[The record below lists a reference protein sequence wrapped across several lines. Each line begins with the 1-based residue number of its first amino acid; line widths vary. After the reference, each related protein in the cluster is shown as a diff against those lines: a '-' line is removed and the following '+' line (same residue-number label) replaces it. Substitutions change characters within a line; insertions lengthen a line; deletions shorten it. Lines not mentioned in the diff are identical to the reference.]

1 MDRFFIGFFL
11 ISFLALCIYKFIQ
24 GVIEAVK
31 GPELKL
37 NSSYPKLVQEVV
49 YYCGP
54 ILKAQNIRFFPKY
67 EISYFKSKKR
77 LGCYYSG
84 QKKIVIYI
92 KSHDGNES
100 TKVRDIIHTTLHE
113 VRHNIQH
120 LKDPDFKNYDTYSK
134 KLTYQKNPFEI
145 DSNAFAD
152 KELDGCIQYLKSKGI
167 IS

>member
-1 MDRFFIGFFL
+1 M
-11 ISFLALCIYKFIQ
+11 ALCIYKFIQ
-24 GVIEAVK
+24 GVIEAVN

-37 NSSYPKLVQEVV
+37 NSSFPKLVQEVV
-49 YYCGP
+49 YYCAP
-54 ILKAQNIRFFPKY
+54 IFRAEKIKFFPKY
-67 EISYFKSKKR
+67 EVSYFKSKKR

-100 TKVRDIIHTTLHE
+100 TKIRDIIHTTLHE
-113 VRHNIQH
+113 IRHNIQH

-152 KELDGCIQYLKSKGI
+152 KELDGCIQYLKSKGVL
-167 IS
+167 S

>member
-24 GVIEAVK
+24 GVIEAVR

-67 EISYFKSKKR
+67 EVSYFKSKKR

-92 KSHDGNES
+92 KSHDGDES
-100 TKVRDIIHTTLHE
+100 QKIRDIIHTTLHE

-120 LKDPDFKNYDTYSK
+120 LRDPDFKNYDTYSK

-167 IS
+167 LA

>member
-11 ISFLALCIYKFIQ
+11 IGFLVLCIYKFIQ

-167 IS
+167 LS

>member
-11 ISFLALCIYKFIQ
+11 ISFLVLCIYKFIQ

-167 IS
+167 LS

>member
-1 MDRFFIGFFL
+1 MERFL
-11 ISFLALCIYKFIQ
+11 IIFALFCFIFFCPYKFIE
-24 GVIEAVK
+24 GIKEALYV
-31 GPELKL
+31 PKL
-37 NSSYPKLVQEVV
+37 SLVSTYPKLVQEVV

-54 ILKAQNIRFFPKY
+54 ILKAQNIRFYPKY

-100 TKVRDIIHTTLHE
+100 RKIRDIIHTTLHE
-113 VRHNIQH
+113 VRHNMQH

-152 KELDGCIQYLKSKGI
+152 KELDDCIQYLKSKGI
-167 IS
+167 LA

>member
-11 ISFLALCIYKFIQ
+11 ISFILLCIYKFIQ

-167 IS
+167 LS

>member
-24 GVIEAVK
+24 GVIEAVR

-37 NSSYPKLVQEVV
+37 NSSYPKLVLEVV

-67 EISYFKSKKR
+67 EVSYFKSKKR

-152 KELDGCIQYLKSKGI
+152 KELDSCIQYLKSKGI
-167 IS
+167 LA

>member
-11 ISFLALCIYKFIQ
+11 ISFLVLCIYKFIQ

-31 GPELKL
+31 GTELKL

-167 IS
+167 LS

>member
-24 GVIEAVK
+24 GVIEAVR

-67 EISYFKSKKR
+67 EVSYFKSKKR

-92 KSHDGNES
+92 KSHDGDES
-100 TKVRDIIHTTLHE
+100 QKIRDIIHTTLHE

-120 LKDPDFKNYDTYSK
+120 LRDPDFKNYDTYSK

-152 KELDGCIQYLKSKGI
+152 KELYSCIQYLKSKGI
-167 IS
+167 LA

>member
-11 ISFLALCIYKFIQ
+11 IGFFLFCIYKFIQ
-24 GVIEAVK
+24 GVIEAVN

-37 NSSYPKLVQEVV
+37 NSSFPKLVQEVV
-49 YYCGP
+49 YYCAP
-54 ILKAQNIRFFPKY
+54 IFRAEKIKFFPKY
-67 EISYFKSKKR
+67 EVSYFKSKKR

-100 TKVRDIIHTTLHE
+100 TKIRDIIHTTLHE
-113 VRHNIQH
+113 IRHNIQH

-152 KELDGCIQYLKSKGI
+152 KELVGCIQYLKSKGI
-167 IS
+167 LS

>member
-11 ISFLALCIYKFIQ
+11 ISFILLCIYKFIQ

-120 LKDPDFKNYDTYSK
+120 LKNPDFKNYDTYSK

-167 IS
+167 LS

>member
-11 ISFLALCIYKFIQ
+11 IGFLVLCIYKFIQ
-24 GVIEAVK
+24 GVIEAVN

-152 KELDGCIQYLKSKGI
+152 KELDDCIQYLKSKGI
-167 IS
+167 LS

>member
-1 MDRFFIGFFL
+1 M
-11 ISFLALCIYKFIQ
+11 ALCIYKFIQ
-24 GVIEAVK
+24 GVIEAVN

-37 NSSYPKLVQEVV
+37 NSSFPKLVQEVV
-49 YYCGP
+49 YYCAP
-54 ILKAQNIRFFPKY
+54 IFRAEKIKFFPKY
-67 EISYFKSKKR
+67 EVSYFKSKKR

-100 TKVRDIIHTTLHE
+100 TKIRDIIHTTLHE
-113 VRHNIQH
+113 IRHNIQH

-152 KELDGCIQYLKSKGI
+152 RELDGCIQYLKSKGI
-167 IS
+167 LS

>member
-11 ISFLALCIYKFIQ
+11 IGFLVLCIYKFIQ

-92 KSHDGNES
+92 KSHEGNES

-167 IS
+167 LS

>member
-11 ISFLALCIYKFIQ
+11 IGFLLLCIYKFIQ
-24 GVIEAVK
+24 GVIEAVR

-37 NSSYPKLVQEVV
+37 NSSFPKLVQEVV

-54 ILKAQNIRFFPKY
+54 IFRAEKIRFFPKY
-67 EISYFKSKKR
+67 EVSYFKSKKR

-92 KSHDGNES
+92 KSHDGNEY
-100 TKVRDIIHTTLHE
+100 TKIRNIIHTTLHE
-113 VRHNIQH
+113 IRHNIQH

-152 KELDGCIQYLKSKGI
+152 RELDGCIQYLKSKGI

>member
-24 GVIEAVK
+24 GVIEAVN

-37 NSSYPKLVQEVV
+37 NSSFPKLVQEVV
-49 YYCGP
+49 YYCAP
-54 ILKAQNIRFFPKY
+54 IFRAEKIKFFPKY
-67 EISYFKSKKR
+67 EVSYFKSKKR

-100 TKVRDIIHTTLHE
+100 TKIRDIIHTTLHE
-113 VRHNIQH
+113 IRHNIQH

-167 IS
+167 LS

>member
-1 MDRFFIGFFL
+1 MDRFLIGFFL

-24 GVIEAVK
+24 GVIEAVN

-37 NSSYPKLVQEVV
+37 NSSFPKLVQEVV
-49 YYCGP
+49 YYCAP
-54 ILKAQNIRFFPKY
+54 IFRAEKIKFFPKY
-67 EISYFKSKKR
+67 EVSYFKSKKR

-100 TKVRDIIHTTLHE
+100 TKIRDIIHTTLHE
-113 VRHNIQH
+113 IRHNIQH

-167 IS
+167 LS

>member
-11 ISFLALCIYKFIQ
+11 IGFLVLCIYKFIQ

-145 DSNAFAD
+145 DSNSFAD

-167 IS
+167 LS

>member
-11 ISFLALCIYKFIQ
+11 IGFLVLCIYKFIQ

-145 DSNAFAD
+145 DSNAFAN

-167 IS
+167 LS

>member
-1 MDRFFIGFFL
+1 MERYLIIFGLSCFL
-11 ISFLALCIYKFIQ
+11 VICLIKFIEGIIQ
-24 GVIEAVK
+24 AIN
-31 GPELKL
+31 GPSLKL

-54 ILKAQNIRFFPKY
+54 ILKVQNIRYFPKY

-77 LGCYYSG
+77 LGCYYTG

-92 KSHDGNES
+92 KSYDGTES
-100 TKVRDIIHTTLHE
+100 TKINDIIHCTLHE
-113 VRHNIQH
+113 IRHYMQH
-120 LKDPDFKNYDTYSK
+120 LKDPSFKNYDTYSK

-152 KELDGCIQYLKSKGI
+152 KELDCCIQYLKTKGI
-167 IS
+167 LS

>member
-1 MDRFFIGFFL
+1 MDRFFIGLFL
-11 ISFLALCIYKFIQ
+11 IGFLVLCIYKFIQ

-167 IS
+167 LS

>member
-11 ISFLALCIYKFIQ
+11 ICFLALCIYKFIQ

-167 IS
+167 LS

>member
-24 GVIEAVK
+24 GVIEAVN

-37 NSSYPKLVQEVV
+37 NSSFPKLVQEVV
-49 YYCGP
+49 YYCAP
-54 ILKAQNIRFFPKY
+54 IFRAEKIKFFPKY
-67 EISYFKSKKR
+67 EVSYFKSKKR

-100 TKVRDIIHTTLHE
+100 TKIRDIIHTTLHE
-113 VRHNIQH
+113 IRHNIQH

-152 KELDGCIQYLKSKGI
+152 KELDGCIQYLKSKGFL
-167 IS
+167 S